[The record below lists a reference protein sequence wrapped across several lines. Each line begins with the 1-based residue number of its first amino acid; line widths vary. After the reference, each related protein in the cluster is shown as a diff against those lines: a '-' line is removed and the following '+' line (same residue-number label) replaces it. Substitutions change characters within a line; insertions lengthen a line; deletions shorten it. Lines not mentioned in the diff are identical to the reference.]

1 MSRAISPIEIAQAL
15 VIARARLYVEAMQA
29 AADVESTSADYE
41 PRRAKVVQSFLALQ
55 DATETYDLATNQSI
69 EAGLKELRRRRA
81 AEGAQG

>member
-1 MSRAISPIEIAQAL
+1 MSRTITPTEVAAAI
-15 VIARARLYVEAMQA
+15 VVARARLYVEAMQDA
-29 AADVESTSADYE
+29 TAVEADHPDYE
-41 PRRAKVVQSFLALQ
+41 RLRDATVRTFLALQ